1 VIIKLPGITPCRA
14 VAVYKKK
21 GEDAVSTRKKI
32 MVTLI
37 IILLL
42 LTAGVYGYGAYY
54 FTEHFLPGSMVN
66 GFNCSYMTV
75 SESEDLL
82 TKKVGAYVLT
92 IDTRNNGQE
101 SITAEQA
108 GLAYDSDGSVG
119 KLIRD
124 QDRFTWFLAF
134 NQHRNYEVSSSI
146 KYDEKKMEAAISGL
160 KCMQQENMT
169 EPSDA
174 HIEEKDDQFVI
185 IPEQQGNALKTK
197 KTNKDIIDALVTGRT
212 PIDLEADGCYKDP
225 KVYQNDKILVKN
237 CELINK
243 LTDVV
248 ITYDFDDRTETVD
261 RDTIKN
267 WLTTDEN
274 GLYILDQKQIEA
286 YISELAAKYDTVGT
300 ERTFNTYDGRG
311 ITVGGG
317 NYGWQIDQKEE
328 VKELTRLIKN
338 EETQVREPVYSH
350 KGLVRKTNDIGYT
363 YIEIDL
369 TAQRMVFYKDGTPIA
384 DAQIVSG
391 NPFVPNCATPA
402 GCYTTGEIKSGY
414 TVNGE
419 DYPSAVNYWI
429 PFDENLGIN
438 DAPWR
443 TAFGEQLYEF
453 EGTHGSIC
461 APADQMQIIYNNVE
475 KNTPVVI
482 YE

>member
-1 VIIKLPGITPCRA
+1 MLTTIKPKT
-14 VAVYKKK
+14 K
-21 GEDAVSTRKKI
+21 
-32 MVTLI
+32 TLI
-37 IILLL
+37 LYLCL
-42 LTAGVYGYGAYY
+42 PVAMFV
-54 FTEHFLPGSMVN
+54 FTV
-66 GFNCSYMTV
+66 
-75 SESEDLL
+75 
-82 TKKVGAYVLT
+82 
-92 IDTRNNGQE
+92 
-101 SITAEQA
+101 
-108 GLAYDSDGSVG
+108 
-119 KLIRD
+119 
-124 QDRFTWFLAF
+124 
-134 NQHRNYEVSSSI
+134 
-146 KYDEKKMEAAISGL
+146 
-160 KCMQQENMT
+160 
-169 EPSDA
+169 
-174 HIEEKDDQFVI
+174 FV
-185 IPEQQGNALKTK
+185 PLVT
-197 KTNKDIIDALVTGRT
+197 ALVYSFFEWKGG
-212 PIDLEADGCYKDP
+212 P
-225 KVYQNDKILVKN
+225 VKTLS
-237 CELINK
+237 LIH
-243 LTDVV
+243 
-248 ITYDFDDRTETVD
+248 IY

-300 ERTFNTYDGRG
+300 ERTFNTYDGRE

>member
-1 VIIKLPGITPCRA
+1 M
-14 VAVYKKK
+14 
-21 GEDAVSTRKKI
+21 STRKKVMI
-32 MVTLI
+32 SLI

-42 LTAGVYGYGAYY
+42 LTVGVYGYGVYY

-75 SESEDLL
+75 SESENLL
-82 TKKVGAYVLT
+82 TKKIGAYVLVIET
-92 IDTRNNGQE
+92 KNNGQE

-108 GLAYDSDGSVG
+108 GLSYDSDGSVEN
-119 KLIRD
+119 LIRK

-134 NQHRNYEVSSSI
+134 NQYQDYEVSSSV
-146 KYDEKKMEAAISGL
+146 KYDEQKVNAAISGL
-160 KCMQQENMT
+160 KCMQKENIT
-169 EPSDA
+169 EPADA
-174 HIEEKDDQFVI
+174 YIEEKDDRFVI
-185 IPEQQGNALKTK
+185 IPEKEGNALKPK
-197 KTNKDIIDALVTGRT
+197 KTTQDIIDALVTGRT
-212 PIDLEADGCYKDP
+212 PVNLEKDGCYKKP
-225 KVYQNDKILVKN
+225 KVYQNDEILNKN

-261 RDTIKN
+261 REIIRN
-267 WLTTDEN
+267 WMTTDEN
-274 GLYILDQKQIEA
+274 GLYTLDKKQIEA

-300 ERTFNTYDGRG
+300 DRTFHTYDGRE
-311 ITVGGG
+311 ITVSGG
-317 NYGWQIDQKEE
+317 NYGWRIDQEAE
-328 VKELTRLIKN
+328 TKELISLIQN
-338 EETQVREPVYSH
+338 GETQVREPVYSH
-350 KGLVRKTNDIGYT
+350 EGLSRKTNDIGYT

-369 TAQRMVFYKDGTPIA
+369 TAQRMVFYKNGTPTA

-402 GCYTTGEIKSGY
+402 GCYTVGEMKSGY
-414 TVNGE
+414 TVSGE
-419 DYPSAVNYWI
+419 DYPSTVNYWI
-429 PFDENLGIN
+429 SFNGNLGIN

-443 TAFGEQLYEF
+443 TAFGEQVYEF

-461 APADQMQIIYNNVE
+461 APSDQMQIIYGNVE

>member
-1 VIIKLPGITPCRA
+1 MM
-14 VAVYKKK
+14 
-21 GEDAVSTRKKI
+21 STRKKVMI
-32 MVTLI
+32 SLI

-42 LTAGVYGYGAYY
+42 LTVGVYGYGVYY

-75 SESEDLL
+75 SESENLL
-82 TKKVGAYVLT
+82 TKKIGAYVLVIET
-92 IDTRNNGQE
+92 KNNGQE

-108 GLAYDSDGSVG
+108 GLSYDSDGSVEE
-119 KLIRD
+119 LIRK

-134 NQHRNYEVSSSI
+134 NQHQDYEVSSSV
-146 KYDEKKMEAAISGL
+146 KYDEQKVNAAISGL
-160 KCMQQENMT
+160 KCMQKENIT
-169 EPSDA
+169 EPADA
-174 HIEEKDDQFVI
+174 YIEEKDDRFVI
-185 IPEQQGNALKTK
+185 IPEKEGNALKPK
-197 KTNKDIIDALVTGRT
+197 KTTQDIIDALVTGRT
-212 PIDLEADGCYKDP
+212 PVNLEKDGCYKKP
-225 KVYQNDKILVKN
+225 KVYQNDEILNKN

-261 RDTIKN
+261 REIIRN
-267 WLTTDEN
+267 WMTTDEN
-274 GLYILDQKQIEA
+274 GLYTLDKKQIEA

-300 ERTFNTYDGRG
+300 DRTFHTYDGRE
-311 ITVGGG
+311 IAVSVG
-317 NYGWQIDQKEE
+317 NYGWRIDQEAE
-328 VKELTRLIKN
+328 TKELISLIQN
-338 EETQVREPVYSH
+338 GETQVREPVYSH
-350 KGLVRKTNDIGYT
+350 EGLSRKTNDIGYT

-369 TAQRMVFYKDGTPIA
+369 TAQRMVFYKDGTPTA

-402 GCYTTGEIKSGY
+402 GCYTVGEMKSGY
-414 TVNGE
+414 AVSGE

-429 PFDENLGIN
+429 SFDGNLGIN

-443 TAFGEQLYEF
+443 TAFGEQVYEF

-461 APADQMQIIYNNVE
+461 APSDQMQIIYGNVE

>member
-1 VIIKLPGITPCRA
+1 
-14 VAVYKKK
+14 
-21 GEDAVSTRKKI
+21 
-32 MVTLI
+32 
-37 IILLL
+37 
-42 LTAGVYGYGAYY
+42 
-54 FTEHFLPGSMVN
+54 
-66 GFNCSYMTV
+66 
-75 SESEDLL
+75 
-82 TKKVGAYVLT
+82 
-92 IDTRNNGQE
+92 
-101 SITAEQA
+101 
-108 GLAYDSDGSVG
+108 
-119 KLIRD
+119 
-124 QDRFTWFLAF
+124 
-134 NQHRNYEVSSSI
+134 
-146 KYDEKKMEAAISGL
+146 
-160 KCMQQENMT
+160 MT

-174 HIEEKDDQFVI
+174 HIEEKDEQFVI

-212 PIDLEADGCYKDP
+212 PINLETDGCYKEP
-225 KVYQNDKILVKN
+225 KVYQNDKTLVKN

-261 RDTIKN
+261 RDIIKN

-274 GLYILDQKQIEA
+274 GLYILDQKQTEA

-300 ERTFNTYDGRG
+300 ERTFNTYDGRE

-328 VKELTRLIKN
+328 VKELTGLIKN
-338 EETQVREPVYSH
+338 GETQVREPVYSH